1 MFLAYSLES
10 TSTARLRSNLEI
22 SFIGR
27 QNLCSCTVNSSNNQ
41 HYWKHV
47 VFVWQTQTLF
57 SPCFCRSIFHRNTM
71 YGKMTR
77 VPLVELLNLGDLD
90 LHVVEIVEKRQY
102 CNPSLYQRK
111 FSRVT
116 LYEESFCTNP
126 RSKIGVSSR
135 RSQLGWRHV

>member
-57 SPCFCRSIFHRNTM
+57 SPCFCRSIFHRNTT
-71 YGKMTR
+71 YGEMTR
-77 VPLVELLNLGDLD
+77 VLLVELLNLGDLD
-90 LHVVEIVEKRQY
+90 DLDLHVVEIVGKRQH
-102 CNPSLYQRK
+102 CTRENFLESLCTRK
-111 FSRVT
+111 
-116 LYEESFCTNP
+116 
-126 RSKIGVSSR
+126 VSAQTR
-135 RSQLGWRHV
+135 EVKLV